1 MHFKAEHLK
10 RVSRVTLLTEALLMD
25 FRLINKQVYVKS
37 DRLSFENIQD
47 ITDYKLRKLKLSTF
61 MLKKVNYFI

>member
-37 DRLSFENIQD
+37 DRFSFENIQD